1 MPTFVKKRVFVP
13 GLLFFLIFSLLIPTG
28 VSNATGPISVADAIA
43 NNSGNA
49 TVSGYIVAHTTGNNS
64 YDFEAPFGNDHNIA
78 LADSPNER
86 DKAKLLPVQLPAS
99 FRAEFGLQ
107 TNPDVIGSKVQV
119 TGSLESYFTVPGL
132 KSPTDISLIDG
143 EDPTPK
149 AAAPVSS
156 VSPGAVTSGTQI
168 SLTTETENGAIYYT
182 TDGSVPTENST
193 RYTEPIEIT
202 QDTTIKA
209 VVIANGLKDSDVTS
223 FAYYIA
229 VSGLQIHDIQGAS
242 HYSPYENQYVADIEG
257 VVTYVADTNNF
268 YIQSLTPDKNPSTS
282 EGILVYKRSH
292 GLSPGDAVNI
302 SGQVKEWVLEGYSE
316 KLETDLPVT
325 EINAST
331 ITVTATGQ
339 ALPKPIE
346 ISPLRGQPTKII
358 DNDQFKAF
366 DPWQDGIDYY
376 ESLEGMRV
384 KVADPKVIAP
394 QDYGELYV
402 VSKYTLV
409 NTLAKG
415 LRISANDYNPE
426 RLIIDINDSSFIAK
440 TGDSFN
446 GDITGVVSYGFSN
459 YRIFSDR
466 ASLPE
471 LKEGSL
477 KQEKTKFK
485 EHAKKLTVASYN
497 VENFSPSVSPEKT
510 TKLAKAIAENLN
522 QPDIIGLTEVQDND
536 GASNSGNTDA
546 SESYQVLIEKIRELG
561 GPAYAY
567 TDIAPN
573 NNEDGGA
580 PGANIRVG
588 FLYNPERVSLVDA
601 PKGTANEAVG
611 YENGKLTLNPGRI
624 DPENEALDSSR
635 KPLAA
640 QFTFNGDDVIVIAN
654 HFNSKGGDLPLFGRT
669 QPAVLPREEQR
680 IQIAGIVNRFVK
692 DIQSKDKQANIIAL
706 GDLND
711 FEFTKT
717 LTTLKGK
724 EMTNMIDLVPSIDR
738 YTYAYQGNLQV
749 LDHILVSKNLSLRTA
764 VDIVHINAAFMEE
777 HGRASDHDPVL
788 IQTMLK

>member
-43 NNSGNA
+43 NNSGDA

-132 KSPTDISLIDG
+132 KSPTDISFIDG

-202 QDTTIKA
+202 QDTTINA
-209 VVIANGLKDSDVTS
+209 VVIANGLKDSDVSS

-268 YIQSLTPDKNPSTS
+268 YIQSLNPDKNPSTS

-325 EINAST
+325 EINASS

-426 RLIIDINDSSFIAK
+426 RLIIDMNDSSFIAK
-440 TGDSFN
+440 TGDSFK

-497 VENFSPSVSPEKT
+497 VENFSPSVSAEKT

-546 SESYQVLIEKIRELG
+546 SESYQVLIERIKELG

-669 QPAVLPREEQR
+669 QPAVLPSEEQR